1 MEQDSLLTIK
11 NLNIQFNS
19 NQKSI
24 NVVNALNLHIK
35 KGEIVGL
42 IGESG
47 SGKSITALSIL
58 QLLSKQTV
66 VDGEIIYRT
75 KKGENI
81 NLLTLTQK
89 QITKIRSKEIS
100 MIFQEPMTAL
110 NPIMKCGY
118 QITEIIKL
126 HYKINLKEAILVALG
141 WLKKVALNE
150 AERIFHSFPHQLSG
164 GQRQRVMIAMAMISE
179 PSLLIADEP
188 TTALD
193 VTTQKSIIATLKTL
207 QENQQ
212 LSILFISHN
221 LPLIAQIADSI
232 FIIKEGRIIESGSQ
246 RSIFEYPKQD
256 YTKALLLAQPP
267 IHKKLYR
274 LPTVSIKDVGN
285 EFTKN
290 KKNIQKTNNILKV
303 NQLNTWFLKSK
314 QSIFE
319 QKSYVKAVQNV
330 SFDLKEGSTL
340 GVVGESGS
348 GKTTLGRSILRLI
361 TPYSGEVYFKEK
373 NILKL
378 SSSDMKNIRKEMQ
391 IIFQDPY
398 ASLNPR
404 IPVGS
409 AIAEPMKHYKID
421 SSKDKVIELLEMVGL
436 KADHFYR
443 LPYEFSGGQRQRIC
457 LARALATNPKLIICD
472 ECVSSLDVSIQA
484 QVLNLLKDLQE
495 KLNLSY
501 LFISHDLSVIRFM
514 SDNIMVMKEG
524 KVVELTDADEL
535 FNRPKDSYTKQLLSS
550 MFI

>member
-11 NLNIQFNS
+11 NLNIQFLS
-19 NQKSI
+19 YQKNI
-24 NVVNALNLHIK
+24 KVVNALDLHIK
-35 KGEIVGL
+35 KSEIIGL

-58 QLLSKQTV
+58 QLLSKQAI
-66 VDGEIIYRT
+66 VDGEIIYRN
-75 KKGENI
+75 KKDKNI
-81 NLLTLTQK
+81 NLLRLTQK
-89 QITKIRSKEIS
+89 QITAIRGKEIS

-110 NPIMKCGY
+110 NPVLKCGY

-126 HYKINLKEAILVALG
+126 HYTINLKEATSIALD
-141 WLKKVALNE
+141 WLEKVALNE
-150 AERIFHSFPHQLSG
+150 AKRIFHSFPHQLSG
-164 GQRQRVMIAMAMISE
+164 GQRQRVMIAMAMVSE

-193 VTTQKSIIATLKTL
+193 VTTQKSIVATLKKL
-207 QENQQ
+207 QESQK

-221 LPLIAQIADSI
+221 LPLVAQIADNI
-232 FIIKEGRIIESGSQ
+232 FIIKEGEIIENGSQ
-246 RSIFEYPKQD
+246 QSIFKYPKHD
-256 YTKALLLAQPP
+256 YTKALLMAQPP
-267 IHKKLYR
+267 IHKKLHR
-274 LPTVSIKDVGN
+274 LPTISIEDIKTEVI
-285 EFTKN
+285 EY
-290 KKNIQKTNNILKV
+290 KKNIQTSKNILKV
-303 NQLNTWFLKSK
+303 CQLNTWFSKNK

-330 SFDLKEGSTL
+330 SFNLKEGSTL

-361 TPYSGEVYFKEK
+361 TPYSGEIYFKGQ

-378 SSSDMKNIRKEMQ
+378 SSSDMREIRKEMQ

-404 IPVGS
+404 IPIGS
-409 AIAEPMKHYKID
+409 AIAEPMKYYKID

-484 QVLNLLKDLQE
+484 QVLNLLKELQE

-514 SDNIMVMKEG
+514 SDDIMVMRAG
-524 KVVELTDADEL
+524 KVVELTNTDEL
-535 FNRPKDSYTKQLLSS
+535 FNRPKDSYTQELLSS
-550 MFI
+550 MSI